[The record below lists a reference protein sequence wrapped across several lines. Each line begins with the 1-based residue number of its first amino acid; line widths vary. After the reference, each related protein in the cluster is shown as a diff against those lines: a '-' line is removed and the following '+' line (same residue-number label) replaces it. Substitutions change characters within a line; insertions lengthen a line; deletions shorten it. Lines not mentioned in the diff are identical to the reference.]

1 MADDTLSQ
9 DTHRPVATGCGRRS
23 HTGLAS
29 RIGLGPKA
37 AVPVSLAAISGTAL
51 SNLAFSASDRHP
63 SRARPLIDYTT
74 AVSMQVC
81 WLREGI
87 YI

>member
-1 MADDTLSQ
+1 MADRRALAVAG
-9 DTHRPVATGCGRRS
+9 HIWLRPCFP
-23 HTGLAS
+23 

-51 SNLAFSASDRHP
+51 SNLAFSATDRHP

-81 WLREGI
+81 WLREGL
-87 YI
+87 YT